1 MTEQQLRFAQQD
13 LVKGS
18 RDISSAGMRLSGT
31 KYESDY
37 RKLWSALDNLNAR
50 LIEDI
55 RKGK

>member
-37 RKLWSALDNLNAR
+37 RKVWSALEKLNDK
-50 LIEDI
+50 LVKEI